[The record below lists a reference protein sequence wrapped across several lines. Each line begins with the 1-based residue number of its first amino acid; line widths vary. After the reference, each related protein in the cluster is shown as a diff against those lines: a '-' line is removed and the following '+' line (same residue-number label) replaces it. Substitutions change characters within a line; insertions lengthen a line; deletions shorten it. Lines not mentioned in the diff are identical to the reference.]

1 MICEECGTE
10 INEQFFYDTCKAC
23 GKTLCLNCIR
33 VNSLLDYTC
42 GECLVNGKNWRSPQ
56 ENRSRFNPKQE

>member
-1 MICEECGTE
+1 MICEECGIE
-10 INEQFFYDTCKAC
+10 IDEQVFYDTCKAC

-42 GECLVNGKNWRSPQ
+42 GECLVNGK
-56 ENRSRFNPKQE
+56 SRRLP